1 MVGIDV
7 LFQLLQGSQTDHRLP
22 AEPEGGHWP
31 KVLVK
36 AHQEVVQAAS
46 IHNVL
51 QVPVPG
57 DRERICRSTVYRRPA
72 DRLRGTLTDQ
82 DSLVIGGVQTRDTRG
97 PSGRLQTGSS
107 LSQRTPSDT
116 RIIYGITLLGEQ
128 KGVHS

>member
-7 LFQLLQGSQTDHRLP
+7 LLQLLQGSQTDHRLP

-51 QVPVPG
+51 QVPIPEG
-57 DRERICRSTVYRRPA
+57 RERRCRSTVSRHPA
-72 DRLRGTLTDQ
+72 HLLLGTL
-82 DSLVIGGVQTRDTRG
+82 
-97 PSGRLQTGSS
+97 
-107 LSQRTPSDT
+107 
-116 RIIYGITLLGEQ
+116 
-128 KGVHS
+128 